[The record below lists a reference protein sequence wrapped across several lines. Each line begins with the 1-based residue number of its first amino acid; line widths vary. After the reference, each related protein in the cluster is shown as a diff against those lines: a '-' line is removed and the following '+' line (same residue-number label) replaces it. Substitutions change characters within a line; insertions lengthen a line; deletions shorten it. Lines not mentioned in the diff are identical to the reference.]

1 MSLLE
6 VPTSKI
12 WGSQLGIAAVVVEVS
27 TNKILG
33 NSLQTEN
40 ISFIFIKQDHLIYI
54 YIFIYDILLMVIA
67 SGVIRQEETTLAT
80 L

>member
-1 MSLLE
+1 LGIAAVE
-6 VPTSKI
+6 VPTNKI
-12 WGSQLGIAAVVVEVS
+12 WGSQLGIAAVMVEVS

-33 NSLQTEN
+33 NNLQTEN
-40 ISFIFIKQDHLIYI
+40 ISFIFIKQDHLIY
-54 YIFIYDILLMVIA
+54 IYDILLMVIA